1 MPAKPDG
8 KSGFRRSNVRYQST
22 TPGSLDGKGDCSGT
36 DHPMKV
42 FVERRQDNS
51 RPLNASSDTTIYF
64 HDPLNP

>member
-1 MPAKPDG
+1 
-8 KSGFRRSNVRYQST
+8 
-22 TPGSLDGKGDCSGT
+22 
-36 DHPMKV
+36 MKV